1 MMLDKC
7 GGKVIIEEKKFFFNT
22 KPLNLLQ
29 KHFLFSLQEAC
40 ISAVYT
46 VYILYILQLGA
57 TLKINFGCFSGKFQC
72 SRIFP
77 DRNPTTILITSGV

>member
-1 MMLDKC
+1 MR
-7 GGKVIIEEKKFFFNT
+7 GKGNYRGKKYFVNT

-40 ISAVYT
+40 ISGVYT

-57 TLKINFGCFSGKFQC
+57 TLKINFGCFSGKFW
-72 SRIFP
+72 FP
-77 DRNPTTILITSGV
+77 CGRYLECFPE